1 VQFKRVGAPQPHE
14 VANASARDAV
24 KSMEAVHEES
34 ISVFQVGYSAAAISL
49 QKYVLHASHA
59 QVPLR
64 SDSIASEDAKIAQF
78 SCA

>member
-1 VQFKRVGAPQPHE
+1 MHFKRVGAPQPHE

-34 ISVFQVGYSAAAISL
+34 ISVFQVGYSAVLSL
-49 QKYVLHASHA
+49 QKHVFYASHA
-59 QVPLR
+59 QAPLR